1 MEDSILCVPHA
12 VIPKDIPI
20 YYFPLF
26 PFPLPFSLSLL
37 ILSLSPS
44 LSLSLCLS
52 FSMAFFLSSSVSF
65 SVLSLKREL
74 VGQVTQKRTFAKK
87 VVA

>member
-44 LSLSLCLS
+44 LSLSLS
-52 FSMAFFLSSSVSF
+52 VFLYGL
-65 SVLSLKREL
+65 LSLFICL
-74 VGQVTQKRTFAKK
+74 FFSP
-87 VVA
+87 